1 MDKPR
6 FVVCLVYPALLLA
19 YAPGCQLLY
28 RYKPV
33 PILVR
38 DAETKAPIAGAEVH
52 ISYPLS
58 RPSTA
63 PYESVETTA
72 QDGRAHLRAAPYGG
86 EAGIVVTAAAKDY
99 MSEERTVLAETIRDL
114 PSPPLLKASDPPA
127 APFVVEMYAEP
138 HPTIELVV
146 PVGYRG
152 VVECAVEIQE
162 DAPFPRGQRCFSCDV
177 SSSGVARLKG
187 PPLLRRVS
195 ALDYRAKFADGT
207 PLSHQAEASAVGLRW
222 LKCEGSTQFFAVC
235 TQGEYAGIRYSLH
248 IREPAE
254 SRSAA
259 NGPGEQRVRRHRRG
273 GQTSSP

>member
-1 MDKPR
+1 MGKR
-6 FVVCLVYPALLLA
+6 RLVTCLVFPVLLLVL
-19 YAPGCQLLY
+19 APGCQVLY

-33 PILVR
+33 TILVR

-52 ISYPLS
+52 ISYPLT

-72 QDGRAHLRAAPYGG
+72 QDGMAHLRAAPGCDS
-86 EAGIVVTAAAKDY
+86 GIVMTATAKDY

-114 PSPPLLKASDPPA
+114 PSPSLLKTADPSA
-127 APFVVEMYAEP
+127 APFVVELYAEP

-162 DAPFPRGQRCFSCDV
+162 VAPFPPGQRCFSCEV

-195 ALDYRAKFADGT
+195 AQDYRAKFADGT
-207 PLSHQAEASAVGLRW
+207 PLSQQAEPSAVGLRW

-235 TQGEYAGIRYSLH
+235 TQAEYAGIRYSLH
-248 IREPAE
+248 IHEPAE
-254 SRSAA
+254 SRRAE
-259 NGPGEQRVRRHRRG
+259 NGQGGQPTRRHRRG
-273 GQTSSP
+273 GQASSQ

>member
-1 MDKPR
+1 MGQR
-6 FVVCLVYPALLLA
+6 RMVACLVYPVLLLA
-19 YAPGCQLLY
+19 LAPGCQVLY

-52 ISYPLS
+52 ISYPLI

-72 QDGRAHLRAAPYGG
+72 QDGMAHLRAAPGCD
-86 EAGIVVTAAAKDY
+86 AGIVMTAAAKGY
-99 MSEERTVLAETIRDL
+99 MSEERSVLAETIRDL
-114 PSPPLLKASDPPA
+114 PSPPLVKTADPPP
-127 APFVVEMYAEP
+127 APFVVELYAEP

-146 PVGYRG
+146 PAGYRG
-152 VVECAVEIQE
+152 VVECTVEIQE
-162 DAPFPRGQRCFSCDV
+162 DAPFPRGQRCFSCEV

-207 PLSHQAEASAVGLRW
+207 PLSHQAEASALSLRS

-235 TQGEYAGIRYSLH
+235 TQAEYPGIRYGLH

-254 SRSAA
+254 SRPAA
-259 NGPGEQRVRRHRRG
+259 NGQGEQRARRHRRG
-273 GQTSSP
+273 GQTSSQ